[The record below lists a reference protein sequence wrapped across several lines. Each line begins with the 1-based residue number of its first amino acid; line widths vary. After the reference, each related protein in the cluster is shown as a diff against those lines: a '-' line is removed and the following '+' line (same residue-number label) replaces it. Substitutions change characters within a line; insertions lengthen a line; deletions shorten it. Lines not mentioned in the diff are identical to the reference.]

1 MISIAIP
8 SFTGDDLVGLGH
20 LDILFKT
27 IELQDYKDVEIVV
40 SDHSLN
46 NYIEIFCKSKSL
58 NIKYLK
64 NDNDEPKIISSLK
77 IE

>member
-58 NIKYLK
+58 NIKYL
-64 NDNDEPKIISSLK
+64 NAIR
-77 IE
+77 